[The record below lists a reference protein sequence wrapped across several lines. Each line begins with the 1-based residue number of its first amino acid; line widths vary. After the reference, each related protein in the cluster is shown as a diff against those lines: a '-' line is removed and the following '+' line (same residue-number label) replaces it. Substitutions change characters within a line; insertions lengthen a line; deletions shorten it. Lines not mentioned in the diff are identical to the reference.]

1 MALSEP
7 ERARLTQA
15 GLNLIQQAISIYDV
29 DLKLAVCNRPFRDMF
44 NLPTELVTPGADFGE
59 TIRYLVERG
68 EYGDVDDIDTAV
80 AQRVKQ
86 ARAFEPHYLERLRP
100 DGRTI
105 SVEGS
110 PLPQGGW
117 VTVYTDISAIKQQ
130 ETLLRTRSEELS
142 DQVFN
147 HAERLSQTNRELAAT
162 IAALEEAKRQLTE
175 IEARTRTVTEMMP
188 AHIAH
193 VGTDRRYTYSNR
205 RLSAIMPSRPSDIV
219 GLSIDQAL
227 GADAFAKIRP
237 HFEQALSGTPSTVE
251 FTHADTGRR
260 VRAVFTPDIG
270 GDGAINGVYI
280 MSTDMTEEAQARAA
294 LTQTRK
300 RELAAQLTS
309 GLAHDFANLLTIILG
324 MQSQLQRHA
333 PTDEARELIAAT
345 QGAAR
350 RGGVLL
356 DRIASVSGKREMHPV
371 ATDLR
376 EFLSGL
382 NTMAAPTLPKNVT
395 LETHMNGGHEP
406 VMLDTGGVQDALLN
420 LILNAR
426 DAIGHRPG
434 RITISATA
442 VGDTWLDLSV
452 TDTGH
457 GFSDTALKHAMDPFF
472 TTKGAEGSGL
482 GLAMVYDVAK
492 MSGGRVYLANTGTG
506 AQATLRVPLRP
517 ADQQCDPML
526 VLLVEDNDD
535 IRTSVRE
542 MLTQLGHSVIEAA
555 SADEAETLADLP
567 GLNMVLSD
575 INIRGER
582 TGVDLLRALDARDHP
597 AHKVLM
603 TSLPPQNPLR
613 QSAADTYSILQ
624 KPFTVQSLAG
634 TLSTEAHA

>member
-1 MALSEP
+1 
-7 ERARLTQA
+7 
-15 GLNLIQQAISIYDV
+15 
-29 DLKLAVCNRPFRDMF
+29 
-44 NLPTELVTPGADFGE
+44 
-59 TIRYLVERG
+59 
-68 EYGDVDDIDTAV
+68 
-80 AQRVKQ
+80 
-86 ARAFEPHYLERLRP
+86 
-100 DGRTI
+100 
-105 SVEGS
+105 
-110 PLPQGGW
+110 
-117 VTVYTDISAIKQQ
+117 
-130 ETLLRTRSEELS
+130 
-142 DQVFN
+142 
-147 HAERLSQTNRELAAT
+147 
-162 IAALEEAKRQLTE
+162 
-175 IEARTRTVTEMMP
+175 
-188 AHIAH
+188 
-193 VGTDRRYTYSNR
+193 
-205 RLSAIMPSRPSDIV
+205 
-219 GLSIDQAL
+219 
-227 GADAFAKIRP
+227 
-237 HFEQALSGTPSTVE
+237 
-251 FTHADTGRR
+251 
-260 VRAVFTPDIG
+260 
-270 GDGAINGVYI
+270 
-280 MSTDMTEEAQARAA
+280 
-294 LTQTRK
+294 
-300 RELAAQLTS
+300 
-309 GLAHDFANLLTIILG
+309 
-324 MQSQLQRHA
+324 HA
-333 PTDEARELIAAT
+333 PTEEARELIAAT

-376 EFLSGL
+376 DFLGGL
-382 NTMAAPTLPKNVT
+382 KTMAAPALPKNFT
-395 LETHMNGGHEP
+395 LETVLNGVHGSI
-406 VMLDTGGVQDALLN
+406 MLDTGGVQDALLN

-492 MSGGRVYLANTGTG
+492 MSGGRVDLANTDTG

-542 MLTQLGHSVIEAA
+542 MLTQLGHNVIEAT
-555 SADEAETLADLP
+555 SADEAQALADLP

-575 INIRGER
+575 INIRGQR

-603 TSLPPQNPLR
+603 TSLPAQNPLR

-634 TLSTEAHA
+634 TLSAEATA

>member
-15 GLNLIQQAISIYDV
+15 GLNLIQQAISIYDA

-44 NLPTELVTPGADFGE
+44 HLPDAFVTPGADFGD
-59 TIRYLVERG
+59 TIRFLVERG
-68 EYGDVDDIDTAV
+68 EYGDVEDVDQV
-80 AQRVKQ
+80 VQQRIEQ
-86 ARAFEPHYLERLRP
+86 ARAFEAHYIERQRP

-219 GLSIDQAL
+219 GLPIDQAL

-237 HFEQALSGTPSTVE
+237 HFEQALAGTPSTVE

-270 GDGAINGVYI
+270 PDGALNGVYI

-324 MQSQLQRHA
+324 MQGQLQRHA
-333 PTDEARELIAAT
+333 ATDEARELIAAT

-376 EFLSGL
+376 EFLGGL
-382 NTMAAPTLPKNVT
+382 KTMAAPALAKNVT
-395 LETHMNGGHEP
+395 LETVLNGVHAP
-406 VMLDTGGVQDALLN
+406 IMLDTGGVQDALLN

-492 MSGGRVYLANTGTG
+492 MSGGRVDLANTGTG

-542 MLTQLGHSVIEAA
+542 MLTQLGHNVIEAT
-555 SADEAETLADLP
+555 SADEAQALADLP

-575 INIRGER
+575 INIRGQR

-603 TSLPPQNPLR
+603 TSLPAQNPLR
-613 QSAADTYSILQ
+613 QSAADTYSVLQ

-634 TLSTEAHA
+634 TLSAEATA